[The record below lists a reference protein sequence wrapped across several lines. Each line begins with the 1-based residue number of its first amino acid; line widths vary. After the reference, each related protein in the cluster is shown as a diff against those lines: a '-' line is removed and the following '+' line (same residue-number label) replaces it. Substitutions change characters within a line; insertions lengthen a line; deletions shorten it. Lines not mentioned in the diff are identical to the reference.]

1 MKSTWHLCLSAGEE
15 ILFRDLEDYRRGFN
29 TFALAL
35 YKSDSTGLV
44 ESFMSTHCHLMIQ
57 TSSPSDFMYH
67 FRHPYS
73 MYFNKKYSRKGKLGE
88 KIHFSMEVVGYHHTL
103 AAASYTLR
111 NALHHGVVSI
121 PYTYQHS
128 SVNSIFM
135 RELGKHPEQNILHPR
150 YHHKYIGKTAE
161 YPDTYKMNSS
171 GLFLRESVLD
181 IPQMENLFVT
191 PRAFNY
197 YMTRKSSEEW
207 EAEQQK
213 DKNDRPAVT
222 LRNIE
227 PCNNTREV
235 DKMLICENG
244 KSDYR
249 RPTDIDVCSMI
260 DKNILKQYGKP
271 SVYQLTEREKQ
282 MTAEFLYR
290 QYRIGYKQIRRCL
303 AM

>member
-15 ILFRDLEDYRRGFN
+15 ILFRDLEDYHRGFN

-121 PYTYQHS
+121 PYAYPHS

-135 RELGKHPEQNILHPR
+135 SDLGKYPDQNLLHPR

-227 PCNNTREV
+227 PANYMREV

-244 KSDYR
+244 KADYR
-249 RPTDIDVCSMI
+249 KPSDIDVCSMI
-260 DKNILKQYGKP
+260 DKTILQQYGKS
-271 SVYQLTEREKQ
+271 SVYLLTEREKQ
-282 MTAEFLYR
+282 MIAEYLYR
-290 QYRIGYKQIRRCL
+290 QCRVGERQIRRCL

>member
-57 TSSPSDFMYH
+57 TSLPSDFMYH

-121 PYTYQHS
+121 PYAYPHS
-128 SVNSIFM
+128 SVNSI
-135 RELGKHPEQNILHPR
+135 L
-150 YHHKYIGKTAE
+150 
-161 YPDTYKMNSS
+161 SS
-171 GLFLRESVLD
+171 FLPV
-181 IPQMENLFVT
+181 
-191 PRAFNY
+191 
-197 YMTRKSSEEW
+197 
-207 EAEQQK
+207 
-213 DKNDRPAVT
+213 
-222 LRNIE
+222 
-227 PCNNTREV
+227 NT
-235 DKMLICENG
+235 
-244 KSDYR
+244 S
-249 RPTDIDVCSMI
+249 
-260 DKNILKQYGKP
+260 
-271 SVYQLTEREKQ
+271 
-282 MTAEFLYR
+282 
-290 QYRIGYKQIRRCL
+290 
-303 AM
+303 